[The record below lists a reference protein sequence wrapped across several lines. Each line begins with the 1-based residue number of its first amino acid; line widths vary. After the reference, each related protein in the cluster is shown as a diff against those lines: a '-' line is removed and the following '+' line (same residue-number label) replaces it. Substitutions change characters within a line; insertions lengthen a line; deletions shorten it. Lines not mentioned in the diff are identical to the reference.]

1 VDSFVRRLGQRCGL
15 PVWPLLV
22 RRTSASQKS
31 LDREHRL
38 VNARSS
44 YALASGAARR
54 LAGVPAVWLVDD
66 VVTTGATVE
75 ACSRLLLEAG
85 AGEVRVFCLGL
96 H

>member
-1 VDSFVRRLGQRCGL
+1 MDLFVRRLGERCGL

-22 RRTSASQKS
+22 RRPSATQKS
-31 LDREHRL
+31 LGRQERL
-38 VNARSS
+38 VNAKSS
-44 YALASGAARR
+44 YALAPGARSR

-75 ACSRLLLEAG
+75 ACSRLLLGAG
-85 AGEVRVFCLGL
+85 VGEVRVFCLGL